1 MSQFAAQPQAGSPAP
16 QQTPGLDDPLL
27 KPAKRGTARSFRLL
41 RQRLTGAAASPPPA
55 GSPSAAEQARTHAD
69 SEPSFSQPELVNLAD
84 AGSPVPA
91 DAPTVA
97 FDTEGLIGSSD
108 GLPPIDVDLSASEA
122 PAAEHPLL
130 SGLEPAPDTPPESP
144 DTPPES
150 DATQPPS
157 PVGDGPSLA
166 EAEALENI
174 EPDEASLETR
184 NLKMLLEPELPA
196 VDEFAIVDVREFSEP
211 ASKETE
217 KEEADFEREPEQRFI
232 EGTRP
237 AEFRFWETAVT
248 AAPAAEPEAGD
259 EVPPPEKDPSSG
271 EPEISR
277 STAEPAAAASED
289 IDVGDARPAVAE
301 ISLEDSVTEV
311 DGEHEAPADETSA
324 LPKSSAESRRR
335 AVLLRQAESEP
346 SEELGEVA
354 RSLLDIMSLPANATQ
369 PQERAL
375 AADSLLHL
383 VHRLPVKTLVAM
395 AERVSFMEAPP
406 PLIMAELIHD
416 PRIEVAGPLLEKC
429 SAINDQDLIEVIA
442 DGLVQSNRMIARRR
456 SLSAVLCDALIAT
469 EDTSAILT
477 LVRNPGAMIS
487 HEAFYQLNELAKLH
501 PTLQAPLATR
511 SDLPAPVAFE
521 LFWVLPGELRRYVI
535 SRFLTDSTTL
545 NKILKLTQRMDADQ
559 QEATADRFSSPEDI
573 DRFLMHLHAGRVDE
587 AEQLMSALLGL
598 EARTAKRILADP
610 DGEPLT
616 VALKAMGATRA
627 RFEEAFSASSEI
639 SENGLR
645 PRRSATE
652 LQSIFESLSFNKA
665 RVLLTYWDWAISRS
679 GPYAA
684 LSTEANIV

>member
-41 RQRLTGAAASPPPA
+41 RQRLVAAVGPPPPA
-55 GSPSAAEQARTHAD
+55 APPLVVERARTHTD
-69 SEPSFSQPELVNLAD
+69 RKIGHLQPEIVD
-84 AGSPVPA
+84 GAGVSSHAPA
-91 DAPTVA
+91 DARMIA
-97 FDTEGLIGSSD
+97 FDAEGLIGPSG
-108 GLPPIDVDLSASEA
+108 GLPSIDVDLSAFHG
-122 PAAEHPLL
+122 AAADHPLL
-130 SGLEPAPDTPPESP
+130 SGLEPDAEPPPEIP
-144 DTPPES
+144 AS
-150 DATQPPS
+150 DRTQPLS
-157 PVGDGPSLA
+157 PVGDASSLA
-166 EAEALENI
+166 EPKTLESI
-174 EPDEASLETR
+174 PPDDVPSLETK

-211 ASKETE
+211 ALKATE
-217 KEEADFEREPEQRFI
+217 RQDADFEREPEQRFI

-237 AEFRFWETAVT
+237 AEFRFWETADII
-248 AAPAAEPEAGD
+248 APAAEREPREEITATA
-259 EVPPPEKDPSSG
+259 KDPDSG
-271 EPEISR
+271 RTEVSR
-277 STAEPAAAASED
+277 TEAQAATATSEDVDAAA
-289 IDVGDARPAVAE
+289 E
-301 ISLEDSVTEV
+301 ILLEDPVKGEA
-311 DGEHEAPADETSA
+311 GEHEAPTDEA
-324 LPKSSAESRRR
+324 PAVAKSSAESRRR
-335 AVLLRQAESEP
+335 MVLLRQAAGSEP

-354 RSLLDIMSLPANATQ
+354 RSLLEIMSLPANATQ

-456 SLSAVLCDALIAT
+456 NLSAVLCDALIAT

-501 PTLQAPLATR
+501 RSLQAPLATR

-545 NKILKLTQRMDADQ
+545 NKILKLTLRMDVDP
-559 QEATADRFSSPEDI
+559 QEAAPDRFSSPEDI
-573 DRFLMHLHAGRVDE
+573 DRFLMHLHAGRKDE
-587 AEQLMSALLGL
+587 AEKLMAALLGL

-627 RFEEAFSASSEI
+627 RFEEAFSASNETD
-639 SENGLR
+639 ENGLH
-645 PRRSATE
+645 PRRSGAE
-652 LQSIFESLSFNKA
+652 LQSFFESLSFNKA

-684 LSTEANIV
+684 LSTDSKI